1 MKNID
6 EIDPNTDP
14 IPVSAP
20 EELGFRLIDHP
31 APGSITVVMD
41 GIRTNQD
48 RSLGAVIGADART
61 MKLTFVPFAGTY
73 EEQSEVTAKENSTIV
88 YLAEL
93 VIDQLKLAALIDLR
107 GPDDGQHECTNCGCC
122 RGKKIEDETPVVNTV
137 ASTDM
142 N

>member
-20 EELGFRLIDHP
+20 EELGFRLISHP
-31 APGSITVVMD
+31 EPGNITVVMD

-48 RSLGAVIGADART
+48 RTLGAVIGADART

-73 EEQSEVTAKENSTIV
+73 EEQLPVTAKEHDAIA

-93 VIDQLKLAALIDLR
+93 VVEQLKLVSMVDLL
-107 GPDDGQHECTNCGCC
+107 GPDGQHECTNCGAC
-122 RGKKIEDETPVVNTV
+122 GKKTEDETPVVNSP